1 MKLVAIFLL
10 SCIAVTFAY
19 PMFSEEGVEIQ
30 EGYPV
35 VYNQKLN
42 KWVPQASVQQKCE
55 QGITC
60 QPYMH
65 NYSAWSYT
73 A

>member
-19 PMFSEEGVEIQ
+19 PTFNEEGVEIQ

-35 VYNQKLN
+35 VYDQKLN
-42 KWVPQASVQQKCE
+42 KWIPQASVQQQCTE
-55 QGITC
+55 GITC
-60 QPYMH
+60 HCY
-65 NYSAWSYT
+65 YT
-73 A
+73 WLL